1 MASARPV
8 VSVLDS
14 TDGTTVK
21 SSVKL
26 PEVFTAPIRLD
37 VVQHVQRDM
46 AKNKRQAY
54 AVSLEAGTYFFYW
67 ISHSHLLN
75 KIDIHQMHKYSSSLS
90 LVPHS
95 LNSSCF
101 SCLRNARKI
110 TLQYF
115 AYLFNNSSRSYG
127 DRTILGNGK
136 SCKSCPASGRWWNPQ
151 IRTSCVS
158 LCLISHSFHSLL
170 HFTGSRK
177 KLRKKKGPDITL
189 FTLLERSLFSLYS
202 NATKKI

>member
-14 TDGTTVK
+14 ADGTTVK
-21 SSVKL
+21 SSLKL

-95 LNSSCF
+95 LIHMLIQVISQY
-101 SCLRNARKI
+101 LRNARTAGVRQFGI
-110 TLQYF
+110 
-115 AYLFNNSSRSYG
+115 
-127 DRTILGNGK
+127 
-136 SCKSCPASGRWWNPQ
+136 GRD
-151 IRTSCVS
+151 
-158 LCLISHSFHSLL
+158 L
-170 HFTGSRK
+170 
-177 KLRKKKGPDITL
+177 
-189 FTLLERSLFSLYS
+189 
-202 NATKKI
+202 